1 MNIRRELETMGFSP
15 KGLTE
20 IRSKDGVHVWRF
32 VDGSRR
38 LVIKVLERQ
47 ADRRELANY
56 ALLQQLG
63 LQTLPVLAATEKS
76 LVLPDLQF
84 DPGYRL
90 GEEADLRDPL
100 VAAALGH
107 WYRQLHGLG
116 RSWVRDHGREQYDE
130 ADLLTAENLELVR
143 QRTGTEAAP
152 FWSAL
157 CAKWA
162 AFSACVQAAGKTM
175 TYNDF
180 YYTNLV
186 VARDRSAAF
195 PFDYNWMGK
204 GCVLADLGNVT
215 YYMDDRAKAAFYEA
229 YGPVED
235 EDRDYDAVV
244 SPLVTLVQ
252 ACRAEAL
259 PPWAEAE
266 IEKLRS
272 GELLRAL
279 ERFLEETDGN
289 STCL

>member
-1 MNIRRELETMGFSP
+1 MRQELETMGFSP

-32 VDGSRR
+32 TDRDRR
-38 LVIKVLERQ
+38 LVVKVLERQ
-47 ADRRELANY
+47 ADRREIANY
-56 ALLQQLG
+56 ALLRQLG
-63 LQTLPVLAATEKS
+63 LQTLPVLAATEKA

-90 GEEADLRDPL
+90 GEQADLRDPL
-100 VAAALGH
+100 VAAALGR

-116 RSWVRDHGREQYDE
+116 RSWVRDHGRELYDE

-143 QRTGTEAAP
+143 HRTGTENAS
-152 FWSAL
+152 FWPAL
-157 CAKWA
+157 RVNWA
-162 AFSACVQAAGKTM
+162 AFSARVQAAGKTL

-204 GCVLADLGNVT
+204 GCVLADLTNVT
-215 YYMDDRAKAAFYEA
+215 YYMDDWARAAFYEA
-229 YGPVED
+229 YGPVE
-235 EDRDYDAVV
+235 EADRAYDAVV

-252 ACRAEAL
+252 ACRADVL
-259 PPWAEAE
+259 PFWAEAE

-272 GELLRAL
+272 GELVWAL